1 MSNVKRFAKLI
12 NDAQLIQLH
21 ESTFLGSDML
31 NISVAMNERSSEE
44 TIKAFYSSLN
54 SNYELNEG
62 VIESIKKFTA
72 TKLISGAVKT
82 LIVAAKAVVSSATVL
97 GIGIGAVL
105 IADISKIKD
114 LGDKLVAAVGSKD
127 AFKSAA
133 ESFYNH
139 LQAATFNVLGY
150 IDGVV
155 TKGKEAAV
163 DAIALA
169 KTHTPKLEEVKA
181 GIINSYN
188 NAKEYLL
195 NTFDSLTGTQR
206 IVILSLGAIIGLLF
220 IALKVTKNAKSGKND
235 INETV
240 ADAVAVETV
249 TSKVSMDQ
257 VKVEPKAKPAKAKK

>member
-12 NDAQLIQLH
+12 NEAQLLQLN
-21 ESTFLGSDML
+21 ETSFLGSDML
-31 NISVAMNERSSEE
+31 NISVAMNERSAEE

-72 TKLISGAVKT
+72 TKLVSGAVKT
-82 LIVAAKAVVSSATVL
+82 LIVSAKAVVAAAGVL
-97 GIGIGAVL
+97 GIAIGTTL
-105 IADISKIKD
+105 IADITKIKD
-114 LGDKLVAAVGSKD
+114 LGDKLMAAVGNKD

-133 ESFYNH
+133 ESFYGH
-139 LQAATFNVLGY
+139 LQTATFNVLGY

-155 TKGKEAAV
+155 TKGKEVAV

-169 KTHTPKLEEVKA
+169 KTHTPKMEEIKS
-181 GIINSYN
+181 GIVNSYN
-188 NAKEYLL
+188 NTKEYLL

-220 IALKVTKNAKSGKND
+220 IALKVTKLVKSGKNNID
-235 INETV
+235 ETV
-240 ADAVAVETV
+240 SDATAVAAV
-249 TSKVSMDQ
+249 TSKVVMDQ
-257 VKVEPKAKPAKAKK
+257 TKVQPKPAKAKK